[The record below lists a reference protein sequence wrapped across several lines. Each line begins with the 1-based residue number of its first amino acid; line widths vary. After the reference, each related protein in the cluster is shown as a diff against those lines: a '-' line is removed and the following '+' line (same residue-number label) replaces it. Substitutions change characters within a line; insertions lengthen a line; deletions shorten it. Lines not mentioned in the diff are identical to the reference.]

1 MLVEIHDRG
10 ASLSIGH
17 AQFGTPLHS
26 GVPAADLEEER
37 WTTPP
42 GHRSPTRRSARTS
55 RRRSA
60 ARRPT
65 RTWTTSIP
73 TRTTLTATPTTRTR
87 SAGALRRCIE
97 PVGEGEFLAEHWE
110 RRPLVVERHEPGR
123 FDDLL
128 SEAEVERLVTSGG
141 LRFPGFR
148 LVKAGEQL
156 AVRDYTTEI
165 PWRPSSFTGTADVD
179 RVLDA
184 WERGATIVLQGLHL
198 HRPELGAFCRS
209 LERTLGHPA
218 QVNAY
223 YTPRAAQGLPVHHD
237 THDVFVLQV
246 SGEKRWLVYEPA
258 LELPLRNQKYTAEM
272 GGPGEPVH
280 DLVLRPGDMLYLP
293 RGWLHEALTSDSDS
307 LHLTVGVN
315 VVTWLDA
322 FKWALEECGDELV
335 FRRSIGDG
343 DVNELVDVLR
353 ARLTTDA
360 VERRAAQKLART
372 RRPIRDGQL
381 SQLRAIEEL
390 DVDTEV
396 ELRETVLA
404 YASEH
409 NGSFELTFDGKE
421 VAFPARIRD
430 EVSWVL
436 ERDDP
441 FTAADLPG
449 DLDDESRLVLVRRL
463 VREGLLRISA
473 A

>member
-1 MLVEIHDRG
+1 
-10 ASLSIGH
+10 
-17 AQFGTPLHS
+17 
-26 GVPAADLEEER
+26 
-37 WTTPP
+37 
-42 GHRSPTRRSARTS
+42 
-55 RRRSA
+55 
-60 ARRPT
+60 
-65 RTWTTSIP
+65 
-73 TRTTLTATPTTRTR
+73 
-87 SAGALRRCIE
+87 
-97 PVGEGEFLAEHWE
+97 
-110 RRPLVVERHEPGR
+110 
-123 FDDLL
+123 
-128 SEAEVERLVTSGG
+128 
-141 LRFPGFR
+141 
-148 LVKAGEQL
+148 
-156 AVRDYTTEI
+156 
-165 PWRPSSFTGTADVD
+165 
-179 RVLDA
+179 VLDE

-272 GGPGEPVH
+272 GSPGEPVH

-293 RGWLHEALTSDSDS
+293 RGWLHEALTSESDS

-322 FKWALEECGDELV
+322 FKSALEECGDELG

-343 DVNELVDVLR
+343 GVDELVDVLR
-353 ARLTTDA
+353 GRLTTDA
-360 VERRAAQKLART
+360 VERRAAKKLART

-390 DVDTEV
+390 DVDSEV
-396 ELRETVLA
+396 ELRETVLVH
-404 YASEH
+404 ASEH

-421 VAFPARIRD
+421 VAFPARIRG
-430 EVSWVL
+430 EVSWIL
-436 ERDDP
+436 ERDDA
-441 FTAADLPG
+441 FTAADVPG

-463 VREGLLRISA
+463 VRDGLLRISA

>member
-1 MLVEIHDRG
+1 
-10 ASLSIGH
+10 
-17 AQFGTPLHS
+17 
-26 GVPAADLEEER
+26 
-37 WTTPP
+37 
-42 GHRSPTRRSARTS
+42 
-55 RRRSA
+55 
-60 ARRPT
+60 
-65 RTWTTSIP
+65 
-73 TRTTLTATPTTRTR
+73 
-87 SAGALRRCIE
+87 
-97 PVGEGEFLAEHWE
+97 
-110 RRPLVVERHEPGR
+110 
-123 FDDLL
+123 
-128 SEAEVERLVTSGG
+128 
-141 LRFPGFR
+141 
-148 LVKAGEQL
+148 
-156 AVRDYTTEI
+156 
-165 PWRPSSFTGTADVD
+165 
-179 RVLDA
+179 VLDE

-272 GGPGEPVH
+272 GSPGEPVH

-293 RGWLHEALTSDSDS
+293 RGWLHEALTSESDS

-322 FKWALEECGDELV
+322 FKSALEECGDELG

-343 DVNELVDVLR
+343 GVDELVDVLR
-353 ARLTTDA
+353 GRLTTDA
-360 VERRAAQKLART
+360 VERRAAEKLART

-390 DVDTEV
+390 DVDSEV
-396 ELRETVLA
+396 ELRETVLVH
-404 YASEH
+404 ASEH

-430 EVSWVL
+430 EVSWIL
-436 ERDDP
+436 EREDA